1 MVAAGHEAVHKVG
14 IVVLVDLQQPLVVL
28 VRHVLQ
34 RLGALDE
41 QMRAAHLVDNKILL

>member
-1 MVAAGHEAVHKVG
+1 VVAAGHEAVHKVG
-14 IVVLVDLQQPLVVL
+14 IVVLVDFQQPLVVL